1 MFYYVQTYLTIV
13 LEILCCVIFFETFS
27 KKKNQNKNIFI
38 MIGLTVISF
47 LVVIFLSKIF
57 VVKQIL
63 VIVLVA
69 TFMKLY
75 TKETLKRA
83 LVLSVI
89 YQSLILVA
97 DFITIV
103 INTSFWEE
111 TNHTNY
117 LTQSLMVILSK
128 AILFLIVLFIN
139 KILGKKGLEQLEDTE
154 WIKFLFFPMFSVCV
168 ITVMVSKSGFI
179 TDSEQAT
186 IFWVIA
192 FGLVGMNIAVFYLVQ
207 DVAGREQKLREN
219 KIFETEAH
227 NKLLLYEAVAEN
239 VEKQRQLSHEYKNQ
253 IACIQALNK
262 SGKTRE
268 LEEYIQKING
278 NVLHDLD
285 SIDTNHAIIN
295 AILNA
300 KYEEAVK
307 KDIMVICKINDLS
320 KIHMEEQDVALVIS
334 NLLNN
339 AIEACEKC
347 EGKKYIKI
355 KFVHEEDNIVLSVKN
370 TYNGQVKY
378 REGEIITTKKEDE
391 QNHGIGIKNV
401 LRVIE
406 KYEGF
411 HVIKH
416 TEDEFYISIL
426 IPQGSL

>member
-426 IPQGSL
+426 IPRESL